1 MTHITVLAL
10 SESLSNVA
18 GLLSESSSYSAV
30 TEILLLTVVLPY
42 PFLFRLSSIRILS
55 MLILRSYQHLYALRC
70 CGLGR
75 IIVEAVAFAGT
86 FGIVLCRCTGP
97 DLDVESLTGISEHV
111 LDFVSALGY
120 GLETE
125 ELHRR

>member
-10 SESLSNVA
+10 RASLFNVA
-18 GLLSESSSYSAV
+18 GLLSVSSSYSAG
-30 TEILLLTVVLPY
+30 TQLLLLTVAPRY
-42 PFLFRLSSIRILS
+42 PFVFKLSSVHILS

-75 IIVEAVAFAGT
+75 IIVEAVALAGT
-86 FGIVLCRCTGP
+86 FGIVLCRCIGP
-97 DLDVESLTGISEHV
+97 DLDVESLTGISEHDV
-111 LDFVSALGY
+111 DFVSALGY
-120 GLETE
+120 GFETE